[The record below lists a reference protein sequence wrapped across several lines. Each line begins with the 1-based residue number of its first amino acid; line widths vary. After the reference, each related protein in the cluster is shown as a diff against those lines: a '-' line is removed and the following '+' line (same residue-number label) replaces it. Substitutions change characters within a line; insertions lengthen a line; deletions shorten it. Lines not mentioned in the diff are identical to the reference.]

1 MSMNTIEENRNR
13 NLLGDQ
19 EEIWLFGYGSL
30 IYLVDFPYL
39 ESRPASIEGWSRRF
53 WQGSHDHRGTL
64 ENPGRVVT
72 LIEQPGEICGGLA
85 FRVEAPVFEQLDE
98 REKNGYLRVA
108 TEMTFDDGSTATG
121 VTYLATADNEAYLGE
136 ASEYEIAAAHLRC
149 PRAPAA
155 PISDYLLELAV
166 ALRELGL
173 QDDHVFAIEAHILAI
188 QGREPRSSLIG
199 LSRVSHRKNWLA
211 LAGRQPSMLELPAAG
226 ANREF

>member
-19 EEIWLFGYGSL
+19 QEIWLFGYGSL

-53 WQGSHDHRGTL
+53 WQGSHDHRGTV

-108 TEMTFDDGSTATG
+108 AEMTFDDGSSAIG
-121 VTYLATADNEAYLGE
+121 LTYLASADNEAYLGE
-136 ASEYEIAAAHLRC
+136 ASEYEIAQHICGARG
-149 PRAPAA
+149 PSGTN
-155 PISDYLLELAV
+155 IDYLLELAV
-166 ALRELGL
+166 ALRELNL
-173 QDDHVFAIEAHILAI
+173 QDDHVFKIERHILQI
-188 QGREPRSSLIG
+188 QNPTNSG
-199 LSRVSHRKNWLA
+199 
-211 LAGRQPSMLELPAAG
+211 
-226 ANREF
+226 

>member
-19 EEIWLFGYGSL
+19 QEIWLFGYGSL

-53 WQGSHDHRGTL
+53 WQGSHDHRGTV

-108 TEMTFDDGSTATG
+108 AEMTFDDGSSAIG
-121 VTYLATADNEAYLGE
+121 LTYLASADNEAYLGE
-136 ASEYEIAAAHLRC
+136 ASEYEIAQHICGARG
-149 PRAPAA
+149 PSGTN
-155 PISDYLLELAV
+155 SDYLLELAV
-166 ALRELGL
+166 ALRELNL
-173 QDDHVFAIEAHILAI
+173 QDDHVFKIERHILQI
-188 QGREPRSSLIG
+188 QNPTNSG
-199 LSRVSHRKNWLA
+199 
-211 LAGRQPSMLELPAAG
+211 
-226 ANREF
+226 